1 MMLKKN
7 PKIEISVPEQN
18 GCTRQLLKDN
28 GEEEDQRRSTTTG
41 LKMGKRKGQQLAL
54 AIISVQYKKGKY
66 KIAQREFYMNTKCKE
81 EVKSE

>member
-41 LKMGKRKGQQLAL
+41 LKMGKRKG
-54 AIISVQYKKGKY
+54 
-66 KIAQREFYMNTKCKE
+66 
-81 EVKSE
+81 